1 MKSGHLQTGRV
12 YMLDRLRSGV
22 LPRLIAVRDQL
33 IVKPLDN
40 ELFSLSRLQVR
51 SETHRC
57 RVHNRAFQADSL
69 CVLNYFPGNQA
80 RRSRGFLSRQK
91 HDVF

>member
-33 IVKPLDN
+33 IVKHLDN

-57 RVHNRAFQADSL
+57 RVHNRAFQAEPL
-69 CVLNYFPGNQA
+69 LTQ
-80 RRSRGFLSRQK
+80 LSRESGTQISWLPQQAET
-91 HDVF
+91 